1 MGEPKES
8 VDSSGRAGPVSGR
21 YVVCHTPCVVLAR
34 FKCVPGS
41 VAVLSVICKLGIS
54 DMKCMIFYNRHTGI
68 QQNL

>member
-8 VDSSGRAGPVSGR
+8 VGSGGRAGPVSG
-21 YVVCHTPCVVLAR
+21 YVVCHTPYAVSAR

-41 VAVLSVICKLGIS
+41 VAVLSVICKLGIFY
-54 DMKCMIFYNRHTGI
+54 MKCMLFYNRNTGI